1 MCFKMESNPTRVTL
15 LMSWKKNQM
24 DTPAAVTQGKKAL
37 GGLIATKYTTE
48 EMVQA
53 ITGTTIPVLEK

>member
-1 MCFKMESNPTRVTL
+1 MVIPM
-15 LMSWKKNQM
+15 
-24 DTPAAVTQGKKAL
+24 AVTQGKKVP
-37 GGLIATKYTTE
+37 GGLVAIRYTTE